1 MTWPSGSFH
10 DALRREPLCLIR
22 MCDALTLSDDEDIL
36 VFFLCLFLSVRSA
49 RSSVEIEDGFFL
61 FLSES
66 MFTIEV
72 EREREVFTFVNNRAQ
87 SANVQRERER
97 GFGQANYEAPHLLKF
112 FLTRTNE

>member
-72 EREREVFTFVNNRAQ
+72 ERERERGFHFRKQQ
-87 SANVQRERER
+87 STERKCSEREREGLR
-97 GFGQANYEAPHLLKF
+97 ASQL
-112 FLTRTNE
+112 